1 MNIFKRLFRIGQAEI
16 HAAVDKMEDPVKMTE
31 QGLRELR
38 NDLTE
43 ATEAYAKVK
52 ALAIRTENDQAHC
65 QQESMNYA
73 EKAILIMQKAQSG
86 QVDLVKAEDL
96 AREALSLRRKYFA
109 EAEELGGQVVA
120 LQQSSKEML
129 RNTEILKSN
138 MEKWEKELRTLKARV
153 KVSKATEQVNKQL
166 AQLDNNG
173 TIAMLERMKAKVEDQ
188 EALSKAYG
196 EIARDKNSLKDELN
210 SLLKDDSLS
219 IEKDLKAI
227 KEKLGIQDNTE
238 GNNH

>member
-16 HAAVDKMEDPVKMTE
+16 HAAVEKMEDPVKMTE

-38 NDLTE
+38 DDLVE

-52 ALAIRTENDQAHC
+52 ALAIRTENEQALC
-65 QQESMNYA
+65 QKESMNYA
-73 EKAILIMQKAQSG
+73 EKAILIMQKAQTG
-86 QVDLVKAEDL
+86 QVEIGKAEEL
-96 AREALSLRRKYFA
+96 AREALSLRRKFYS
-109 EAEELGGQVVA
+109 ESEELGNQVVS
-120 LQQSSKEML
+120 LQQSSREML
-129 RNTEILKSN
+129 RNTEVLKEN
-138 MEKWEKELRTLKARV
+138 LEKWEKELKTLKARV

-196 EIARDKNSLKDELN
+196 EIAHSKNNLKDELN
-210 SLLKDDSLS
+210 NILKDDSLS

-227 KEKLGIQDNTE
+227 KEKLGISENPQ
-238 GNNH
+238 

>member
-31 QGLRELR
+31 QGLRELQA
-38 NDLTE
+38 DLAE

-52 ALAIRTENDQAHC
+52 ALAIRTENNQLQI
-65 QQESMNYA
+65 QQESKNYA

-86 QVDLVKAEDL
+86 QVDLVKAEEL
-96 AREALSLRRKYFA
+96 AREALSLHKKYYI
-109 EAEELGGQVVA
+109 ESEELGQQVNA
-120 LQQSSKEML
+120 LQQSSREML
-129 RNTEILKSN
+129 RNTEILKEN
-138 MEKWEKELRTLKARV
+138 MEKWEKELRTLRARV

-166 AQLDNNG
+166 AHVDSNSI
-173 TIAMLERMKAKVEDQ
+173 IAMLERMRSKVEDQ

-196 EIARDKNSLKDELN
+196 EISREKNSRKEELD

-219 IEKDLKAI
+219 IERDLQAI
-227 KEKLGIQDNTE
+227 KQKLGIS
-238 GNNH
+238 

>member
-16 HAAVDKMEDPVKMTE
+16 HAAVEKMEDPVKMTE

-38 NDLTE
+38 EDLTE

-52 ALAIRTENDQAHC
+52 ALAIRTENEQALC
-65 QQESMNYA
+65 QKESMNYA
-73 EKAILIMQKAQSG
+73 EKAILIMQKAQVG
-86 QVDLVKAEDL
+86 QVEIGKAEEL
-96 AREALSLRRKYFA
+96 AREALSLRRRFYT
-109 EAEELGGQVVA
+109 ESEELGNQVVS

-129 RNTEILKSN
+129 KNTEVLKDN
-138 MEKWEKELRTLKARV
+138 LEKWEKELRTLRARV

-196 EIARDKNSLKDELN
+196 EIARDKHNLKDELN
-210 SLLKDDSLS
+210 NILKDDSLS

-227 KEKLGIQDNTE
+227 KEKLGIQENPQ
-238 GNNH
+238 

>member
-16 HAAVDKMEDPVKMTE
+16 HAAVDKMEDPIKMTE

-38 NDLTE
+38 TDLAE

-52 ALAIRTENDQAHC
+52 ALAIRTENNQIQI
-65 QQESMNYA
+65 QQESRNYA

-86 QVDLVKAEDL
+86 QVDMTKAEEL
-96 AREALSLRRKYFA
+96 AREALTLHKRYYVES
-109 EAEELGGQVVA
+109 EELAGQVIA
-120 LQQSSKEML
+120 LQQSSREML
-129 RNTEILKSN
+129 RNTEILQEN

-166 AQLDNNG
+166 AHVDSNG
-173 TIAMLERMKAKVEDQ
+173 IVAMLERMRSKVEDQ
-188 EALSKAYG
+188 EALAQAYG
-196 EIARDKNSLKDELN
+196 EISREKNSRKEELN

-219 IEKDLKAI
+219 IEKDLQAI
-227 KEKLGIQDNTE
+227 KEKLGIS
-238 GNNH
+238 